1 MEVLFWFLVCSS
13 YLNLFNCDQRV
24 FIIFLLYGNYWCFD
38 LYDPLWGMF
47 HTFFRRRYIL
57 SRQGVVFYTHTVL
70 IHRFHICEFVYLIKF
85 ICSPKVNSW
94 VALCVHLQSW
104 AFAEW
109 WNIWVAQRAFPAGL
123 EQADT
128 AVLSHLSF
136 CKHMSFSPY
145 I

>member
-57 SRQGVVFYTHTVL
+57 SHQGVVFYTHRVL
-70 IHRFHICEFVYLIKF
+70 IHRFHICEFVYLLKF

-94 VALCVHLQSW
+94 GALLCSFAVMSICRVMKYLSRPTCIPSW
-104 AFAEW
+104 AWTSWHCLF
-109 WNIWVAQRAFPAGL
+109 V
-123 EQADT
+123 
-128 AVLSHLSF
+128 
-136 CKHMSFSPY
+136 SPL
-145 I
+145 IL